1 MKNLFDDVSED
12 KIELLKQAEIKRE
25 RKLIHTL
32 TPQKNH
38 ILFEFDLEKREVRRA
53 EFVKPKEIS
62 FLDAMQGNV
71 KLKKEVDGKEGCVYV
86 SAMNEKNAW
95 KKFMKLFPQK

>member
-1 MKNLFDDVSED
+1 MINLFDDLSKD
-12 KIELLKQAEIKRE
+12 KIEILKQTNIEKKRT
-25 RKLIHTL
+25 LIHTL
-32 TPQKNH
+32 IPQKNH
-38 ILFEFDLEKREVRRA
+38 ILFEFDLEKKEVRRA

-86 SAMNEKNAW
+86 SAMNEQNAW
-95 KKFMKLFPQK
+95 KKFMKLFPQ